1 MEERKKVIYISGPIT
16 GVDKYWEEFERA
28 EDMLAGM
35 GYIPLS
41 PAHLPQGMSEA
52 AYMRISMAMLDS
64 ADAVA
69 FLPNAHRSRGSRIER
84 DYCGK
89 VGKPVVLLY
98 EDDWRAEPRGQ
109 YPPEIVEAWLKYNL
123 REALGE

>member
-1 MEERKKVIYISGPIT
+1 MEERKPIVFISGPIT
-16 GVDKYWEEFERA
+16 GVDKYWEAFEKA
-28 EDMLAGM
+28 EDVLAGM

-64 ADAVA
+64 ADAIA
-69 FLPNAHRSRGSRIER
+69 FLPNSHRSRGSRIER

-89 VGKPVVLLY
+89 VNKPVVILY
-98 EDDWRAEPRGQ
+98 DT
-109 YPPEIVEAWLKYNL
+109 
-123 REALGE
+123 EALGE